1 MSRITDLASTCSIAP
16 SARHCREFDC
26 EKCRAQSRWMRRKSW
41 RSRKSLARR
50 DRAAGRGDAG

>member
-1 MSRITDLASTCSIAP
+1 MSRITDLASACSIAP

-41 RSRKSLARR
+41 RSRKSPARR
-50 DRAAGRGDAG
+50 NHGRKR